1 MSRKI
6 FPHNGNMFCFFFLQ
20 KMTAYLT
27 VISDSLVYYI
37 MDDNLR
43 VLKHFIVPSIQA
55 QPRSFMASA
64 TLFTE
69 TT

>member
-1 MSRKI
+1 
-6 FPHNGNMFCFFFLQ
+6 
-20 KMTAYLT
+20 MTAYLT